1 MKNTLYK
8 CPVCNQPVEKAEK
21 SYYCSNNHTY
31 DISKNGY
38 VNLLLVNQK
47 KSINPG
53 DSKDMLLHRKDLLNA
68 GYYKNLS
75 DLITKITKEF
85 IEKNKLE
92 DISILDMGCGEG
104 YYLSNLIINLDADH
118 DFYGMDVSKEAINLA
133 AKRNCNAEFS
143 VSNSYTLPFMDNSF
157 SVIYSVFSPTDEN
170 EILRT
175 LKKDSIIIVIGPGSR
190 HLFDLVKLIYD
201 EPRLHVYENKLN
213 KSVNF
218 KLIEEHKLNYFVDL
232 QTKEDIKNL
241 FMMTP
246 YFWQVSPE
254 KREKILGFDNLKM
267 EVDFDIKV
275 FIKVI

>member
-8 CPVCNQPVEKAEK
+8 CPVCNQSLEKAEK
-21 SYYCSNNHTY
+21 TYHCSNNHTY

-38 VNLLLVNQK
+38 VNLLLANQK

-53 DSKDMLLHRKDLLNA
+53 DSKEMLLHRKDLLNA

-85 IEKNKLE
+85 IDKNKLE
-92 DISILDMGCGEG
+92 TVSILDMGCGEG
-104 YYLSNLIINLDADH
+104 YYLANLITNLDADY
-118 DFYGMDVSKEAINLA
+118 DFYGMDVSKEAITLA

-143 VSNSYTLPFMDNSF
+143 VANAYTLPFMDNSF
-157 SVIYSVFSPTDEN
+157 SVIYSVFSPIDEN
-170 EILRT
+170 EVLKT
-175 LKKDSIIIVIGPGSR
+175 LKSNSIIIVIGPGTR

-201 EPRLHVYENKLN
+201 EPRLHDYENKLN

-218 KLIEEHKLNYFVDL
+218 KLLEEHKLNYFVDL
-232 QTKEDIKNL
+232 QTQEDIKNL

-254 KREKILGFDNLKM
+254 KREKILGFDSLKM

-275 FIKVI
+275 FIKFI